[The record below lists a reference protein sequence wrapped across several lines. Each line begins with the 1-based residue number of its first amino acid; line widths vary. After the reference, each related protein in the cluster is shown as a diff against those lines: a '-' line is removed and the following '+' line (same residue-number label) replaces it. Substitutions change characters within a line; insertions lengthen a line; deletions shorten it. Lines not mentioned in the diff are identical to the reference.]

1 VSLIFITGLLLLIV
15 LTQLIRWQFVHAA
28 KLTNMAVQQRSLKAP
43 LSPAR
48 GDIFDRN
55 GNLLT
60 NKTNML
66 ALVVYPKLLR
76 NLETTFN
83 LLQTTLKENFPFK
96 TVKEFSKLNYYVKE
110 IQVHHVSDLEK
121 IEDDGLAI
129 VSYPRRYRG
138 DGFASHLLGYINAA
152 DNRGEAGVEL
162 VFDRIL
168 KCEQPKYFL
177 EAMLDGKGN
186 LIRGTKYR
194 LSKSN
199 EQASQIY
206 LTIDSRIQEIVENA
220 ANRYITK
227 GAIVVSDPRTGEI
240 LGLVSRPTFVADRL
254 EDYLSKPNSPFT
266 NRALSPY
273 APGSVYKIVVA
284 AAALEEN
291 LVSPDEVF
299 HCPGYYELGEQRIK
313 CHSYEDGGH
322 GDITFFDAMVYSC
335 NTVFIEVGQRLGMK
349 KLREYSE
356 RFGLGSITELNFPGE
371 KPGNIP
377 RDKYYSPGDLANI
390 SIGQG
395 GLTATPVQLLS
406 VLNVIINDGM
416 YKPLSYLYSIQ
427 KPGDDHVQP
436 VMVLPGRQII
446 SQITAKS
453 IQKMLEGVTV
463 YGTGKQANLSYLR
476 SAGKTGTAETGIIGV
491 NQVGISH
498 AWFAGYFPAEDPK
511 YSIIVFVEGGM
522 SGSNVAAP
530 IFRRIMEEISI
541 NLD

>member
-1 VSLIFITGLLLLIV
+1 M
-15 LTQLIRWQFVHAA
+15 QH
-28 KLTNMAVQQRSLKAP
+28 
-43 LSPAR
+43 
-48 GDIFDRN
+48 
-55 GNLLT
+55 
-60 NKTNML
+60 
-66 ALVVYPKLLR
+66 
-76 NLETTFN
+76 
-83 LLQTTLKENFPFK
+83 
-96 TVKEFSKLNYYVKE
+96 
-110 IQVHHVSDLEK
+110 
-121 IEDDGLAI
+121 
-129 VSYPRRYRG
+129 
-138 DGFASHLLGYINAA
+138 
-152 DNRGEAGVEL
+152 
-162 VFDRIL
+162 
-168 KCEQPKYFL
+168 
-177 EAMLDGKGN
+177 
-186 LIRGTKYR
+186 
-194 LSKSN
+194 
-199 EQASQIY
+199 
-206 LTIDSRIQEIVENA
+206 
-220 ANRYITK
+220 
-227 GAIVVSDPRTGEI
+227 
-240 LGLVSRPTFVADRL
+240 
-254 EDYLSKPNSPFT
+254 
-266 NRALSPY
+266 
-273 APGSVYKIVVA
+273 
-284 AAALEEN
+284 
-291 LVSPDEVF
+291 
-299 HCPGYYELGEQRIK
+299 
-313 CHSYEDGGH
+313 
-322 GDITFFDAMVYSC
+322 
-335 NTVFIEVGQRLGMK
+335 
-349 KLREYSE
+349 SE

-416 YKPLSYLYSIQ
+416 CKPLSYLYSIQ